1 MVVSYKMGEIKIFT
15 DSACDLDL
23 DYLEELG
30 VIMLPLGVTFDNESY
45 GDRVDITTT
54 QFYEKLRKFNGFP
67 KSSQIPPGVFVNE
80 FQKEIDKG
88 NSAIYL
94 SFSSKLSGTF
104 QSACL
109 AKEMMATDKLD
120 IVDTKA
126 ASVGFGLMV
135 REAAIMSKAGKPREE
150 ILERVKFMSEK
161 MEHIFAVGHL
171 DMLKR
176 GGRISTAQAVV
187 GTLLNL
193 KPILQFEDG
202 AIIPYDKVRGEKAV
216 IKKLIDTMRERGD
229 IENQKI
235 IGLNFS
241 ETNTLCME
249 LKAEIEKNFG
259 KKEFVISEIGAAIGV
274 HVGGGTVSVFFL
286 KR

>member
-1 MVVSYKMGEIKIFT
+1 MNKIKIFS

-23 DYLEELG
+23 DYIDKLG
-30 VIMLPLGVTFDNESY
+30 IIMIPLIVHFDNETY
-45 GDRVDITTT
+45 KDRVEITTT

-67 KSSQIPPGVFVNE
+67 KSSQIGPGIFSNE
-80 FQKEIDKG
+80 FQKELDKG
-88 NSAIYL
+88 NGVIYL
-94 SFSSKLSGTF
+94 SFSSKLSGTY
-104 QSACL
+104 QSACI
-109 AKEMMATDKLD
+109 AKEILGSDM
-120 IVDTKA
+120 VDVVDSKA
-126 ASVGFGLMV
+126 ASVGYGLIV
-135 REAAIMSKAGKPREE
+135 REAAIMANDGKSREE
-150 ILERVKFMSEK
+150 ILDRVNFMVSK

-187 GTLLNL
+187 GTLLNV

-202 AIIPYDKVRGEKAV
+202 AIVPYDKVRGEKAV

-229 IENQKI
+229 IENQKV

-241 ETNTLCME
+241 ETNKLCLE
-249 LKAEIEKNFG
+249 LRDEIEKNFG